1 MLLFTGMRVLAIV
14 VVACL
19 TTAAAAC
26 GSNEPLRVVQIQI
39 GRSLNADST
48 ISAPAYTFKPHD
60 SIFLSVMTAGKGSGT
75 VSVRW
80 TYGTRVID
88 EPKKQVRYA
97 YKDSMA
103 TDFRLEIPSGF
114 PPGEYTAEV
123 FLNGQSAGTKKFRV
137 E

>member
-1 MLLFTGMRVLAIV
+1 MRIAAALVLASIF
-14 VVACL
+14 
-19 TTAAAAC
+19 AAC

-48 ISAPAYTFKPHD
+48 VSAPAYTFKPHD

-103 TDFRLEIPSGF
+103 TDFRLESPSGF

-123 FLNGQSAGTKKFRV
+123 FLDGRSAGTKKFRV